1 DARRSHA
8 MAWTCFLSN
17 LITSGPLPLVFLLFL
32 LAAPNA
38 TSFTGFAALAA
49 SSVLIYLRLGTSLF
63 LSLFAIYSYPAVMVD
78 NVSGLQ
84 AIRNSFGVTGRNLG
98 ISLSYSLVRVL
109 FQLMLTL
116 VVFLA
121 GNIGLPLSS
130 LSTAILS
137 LLLTP
142 SLHSTKTMIYY

>member
-1 DARRSHA
+1 
-8 MAWTCFLSN
+8 
-17 LITSGPLPLVFLLFL
+17 GP
-32 LAAPNA
+32 N
-38 TSFTGFAALAA
+38 
-49 SSVLIYLRLGTSLF
+49 LGTTLTY
-63 LSLFAIYSYPAVMVD
+63 A
-78 NVSGLQ
+78 
-84 AIRNSFGVTGRNLG
+84 
-98 ISLSYSLVRVL
+98 LVRML

-142 SLHSTKTMIYY
+142 ILHSTKTMIYYYAKPDVPEMPFELSNPIWYDITKRLPSAAFLKLRADISTL